1 MKFLVF
7 FFFLFCFLLVLG
19 YRILENLFWDF
30 WFLFVR
36 LFALV
41 GIGFRIFFWGEF
53 YFLGSWLSVSWLI
66 QVVLFRWWDGFISIF
81 FSSFNFHCEACGGE
95 RELEGEARV
104 LTFGGVFLDFCFCK
118 ELSLIFFPL
127 WRIWIWVSILDYLLT
142 DGSVTVLGDLSFYF
156 S

>member
-7 FFFLFCFLLVLG
+7 FVLFCFLLVLG

-66 QVVLFRWWDGFISIF
+66 QVVLFR
-81 FSSFNFHCEACGGE
+81 
-95 RELEGEARV
+95 
-104 LTFGGVFLDFCFCK
+104 
-118 ELSLIFFPL
+118 
-127 WRIWIWVSILDYLLT
+127 
-142 DGSVTVLGDLSFYF
+142 
-156 S
+156 